1 MSVVVAVHGIAQ
13 QQLGRKQLLRDWG
26 PALADGIGLAFGQP
40 VADPPFE
47 LAFYGNV
54 FLPGTT
60 TGTKG
65 GEQSESD
72 EVLADPSDAEVAE
85 LLDVAHE
92 AVTPEEIAA
101 AAALPPTMAYTRT
114 PKPVQAV
121 LRALD
126 ARFGAAAGVL
136 YLGVLR
142 QVRRYLVV
150 PDLKAEVD
158 GIVDRTVTPT
168 CRVLVGHSLG
178 SVVALE
184 YLRRHPEHRVD
195 LLLTLGS
202 PLGLRMVRSRLPAP
216 LPRTDIR
223 SLLPTNVGRW
233 VNVRDPRDPVA
244 CAGDL
249 VRLWPGVHDRH
260 VDNEGDAHNVAR
272 YLSKVETGSAILD
285 ATPQLGVPEHDLP
298 GQR

>member
-1 MSVVVAVHGIAQ
+1 VGVHGVAQ

-26 PALADGIGLAFGQP
+26 PALADGVGLAFGRP
-40 VADPPFE
+40 VANPP
-47 LAFYGNV
+47 LDLVFYGNV
-54 FLPGTT
+54 FLSRSGTVT
-60 TGTKG
+60 TKG
-65 GEQSESD
+65 GESSESD
-72 EVLADPSDAEVAE
+72 EVLPDLSDPEVDE
-85 LLDVAHE
+85 LLDVAGE
-92 AVTPEEIAA
+92 VVTVEEIAA
-101 AAALPPTMAYTRT
+101 AAASPPLKAYTRT
-114 PKPVQAV
+114 PKPMQAV

-136 YLGVLR
+136 FLGVLR
-142 QVRRYLVV
+142 QVRRYLVT

-158 GIVDRTVTPT
+158 GIVDHTVTPA

-178 SVVALE
+178 SVVAVE
-184 YLRRHPEHRVD
+184 YLRQHPEHRVD

-202 PLGLRMVRSRLPAP
+202 PLGLHMVRSRLPAP
-216 LPRTDIR
+216 LCGADTP
-223 SLLPTNVGRW
+223 SGLPGNVGRW

-249 VRLWPGVHDRH
+249 VRLWPGVQDRH

-272 YLSKVETGSAILD
+272 YLSKVETGSAILE
-285 ATPQLGVPEHDLP
+285 AIPQLGVPEHDMP

>member
-1 MSVVVAVHGIAQ
+1 VAQ
-13 QQLGRKQLLRDWG
+13 QQLGPRQLLRDWG
-26 PALADGIGLAFGQP
+26 PALADGIGLAFGRP
-40 VADPPFE
+40 IADPPLD

-54 FLPGTT
+54 FLARLGTVAKMKA
-60 TGTKG
+60 GKPA
-65 GEQSESD
+65 ESD
-72 EVLADPSDAEVAE
+72 EVIADLSDAEVAE
-85 LLDVAHE
+85 LLDVVRE
-92 AVTPEEIAA
+92 AVTSEEIAA
-101 AAALPPTMAYTRT
+101 AAALPPSKAYLRT

-121 LRALD
+121 MRALD

-158 GIVDRTVTPT
+158 NVVDRTVTPA

-184 YLRRHPEHRVD
+184 YLRRHPEQHVD

-202 PLGLRMVRSRLPAP
+202 PLGLRMVRSRLFTPLYGADAP
-216 LPRTDIR
+216 SGLPG
-223 SLLPTNVGRW
+223 NVRRW

-249 VRLWPGVHDRH
+249 VRLWPGVQDRQ

-285 ATPQLGVPEHDLP
+285 AAPQLGVPEFGVP